1 MKEARAV
8 PQQLCLEHPPARTSL
23 EIFDSHPPSLLF
35 LREPSVLLWMSPT
48 PSSIP
53 HPRCQVH
60 LRCQA
65 FLTQC
70 MCMTWKKSGR
80 LHCSSS
86 SGRSIGIFLFLS
98 LSLVLSLSL
107 SLSLSFLPLPLSSL
121 SVRLFLS
128 RSIRLQ
134 DECARTHFRA
144 PRHTHGPAFCG
155 GKQDKIR
162 EVLQLPQAPEE
173 LWPGWKTRHPTWQ
186 AFGRRALFAKEVH
199 SPIFP
204 DSQFLRLVEQPSI
217 KILEAGLFPA
227 RPMHTSPTFFRT
239 GVAWLGCFRPNGL

>member
-107 SLSLSFLPLPLSSL
+107 SLSLFSLSLSLLSPSASFSLAQFASKMNAQERTFGPHATPTVPHFVAESRTKSVKSCSYRKPLRSCGRAGKPVIRRGRLSDGGPYLRRKSTAPFFQTPSFFASWSNLPLRSSKPGSSL
-121 SVRLFLS
+121 RGPCILRR
-128 RSIRLQ
+128 RS
-134 DECARTHFRA
+134 F
-144 PRHTHGPAFCG
+144 
-155 GKQDKIR
+155 
-162 EVLQLPQAPEE
+162 VL
-173 LWPGWKTRHPTWQ
+173 
-186 AFGRRALFAKEVH
+186 V
-199 SPIFP
+199 
-204 DSQFLRLVEQPSI
+204 
-217 KILEAGLFPA
+217 
-227 RPMHTSPTFFRT
+227 
-239 GVAWLGCFRPNGL
+239 